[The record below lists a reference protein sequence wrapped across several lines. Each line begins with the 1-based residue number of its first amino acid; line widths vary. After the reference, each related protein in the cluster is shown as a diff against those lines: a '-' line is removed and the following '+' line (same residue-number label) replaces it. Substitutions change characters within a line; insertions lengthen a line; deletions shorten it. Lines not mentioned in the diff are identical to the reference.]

1 MQCTLTKYEYKLYC
15 LNSDVYNRA
24 EGQSGAGTSNEI
36 GFSYVYYKGVQEW
49 HTKVIKNVYMPSA
62 PIRNVSAVIF
72 WECFHNVNDFW
83 DASRKESL

>member
-1 MQCTLTKYEYKLYC
+1 MHLEKVCVKTILSIMMSTKGQG
-15 LNSDVYNRA
+15 SVRA
-24 EGQSGAGTSNEI
+24 PQMKR
-36 GFSYVYYKGVQEW
+36 GFPRSTIKGVQEW
-49 HTKVIKNVYMPSA
+49 HTKVIKSVYVPSA